1 MLLGCS
7 SGRLLRHGRSLDPL
21 GVVQSYLIGKYSS
34 LIGLHN
40 NILISDWLTAA
51 SPALVGFLWPVIDK
65 DIDSWTISFLDH
77 WLKGGQVRILS
88 SDWLTQSLLI
98 SDWLTGGAAAGGGG
112 QERRLRK
119 HNKRSSAGGVW
130 SAIEN

>member
-1 MLLGCS
+1 M
-7 SGRLLRHGRSLDPL
+7 
-21 GVVQSYLIGKYSS
+21 
-34 LIGLHN
+34 
-40 NILISDWLTAA
+40 TAA

-98 SDWLTGGAAAGGGG
+98 SDWLTQSILISDWLTGRAAAGGGG
-112 QERRLRK
+112 QETRLRE